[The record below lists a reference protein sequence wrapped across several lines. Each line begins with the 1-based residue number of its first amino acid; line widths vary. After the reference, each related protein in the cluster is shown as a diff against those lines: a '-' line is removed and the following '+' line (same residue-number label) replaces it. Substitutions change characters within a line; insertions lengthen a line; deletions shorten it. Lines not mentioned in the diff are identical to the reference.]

1 MMDFVFASSLS
12 LRAHVARSDDTRDEG
27 VIAREIISKIGPRC
41 IRPKRVLRARFAQ
54 DARAKFDRQKC
65 VTHRVARD
73 IERQPTTRS
82 NEALDVFLILPIQ
95 RVRRFRF
102 RRFTHGAS
110 ERASER
116 FIANQRCL
124 EINESGRSTRR
135 LVARA
140 ANCWRG
146 AIRAFAHS
154 NGFLT
159 AVKRSFFARKDI
171 NLRLAVHESRR
182 VTREIANR
190 LLTPR
195 QRTTVSHA
203 STSTRRTT
211 IRRRNARSGGTTTR
225 SRIPQ
230 KPNFQPPLPSRV
242 VFPAD
247 QHWARHLYLNDR
259 DYSQQ
264 YGD

>member
-1 MMDFVFASSLS
+1 
-12 LRAHVARSDDTRDEG
+12 
-27 VIAREIISKIGPRC
+27 
-41 IRPKRVLRARFAQ
+41 
-54 DARAKFDRQKC
+54 
-65 VTHRVARD
+65 
-73 IERQPTTRS
+73 
-82 NEALDVFLILPIQ
+82 
-95 RVRRFRF
+95 
-102 RRFTHGAS
+102 
-110 ERASER
+110 
-116 FIANQRCL
+116 L

-190 LLTPR
+190 LVTPR

-203 STSTRRTT
+203 STSTRRRT
-211 IRRRNARSGGTTTR
+211 IPRRNARSGGTTTR
-225 SRIPQ
+225 SRISQ
-230 KPNFQPPLPSRV
+230 KPMFQPPLPSRV

-264 YGD
+264 YGY

>member
-1 MMDFVFASSLS
+1 MIVN
-12 LRAHVARSDDTRDEG
+12 DDT
-27 VIAREIISKIGPRC
+27 P
-41 IRPKRVLRARFAQ
+41 
-54 DARAKFDRQKC
+54 
-65 VTHRVARD
+65 
-73 IERQPTTRS
+73 
-82 NEALDVFLILPIQ
+82 
-95 RVRRFRF
+95 
-102 RRFTHGAS
+102 
-110 ERASER
+110 
-116 FIANQRCL
+116 
-124 EINESGRSTRR
+124 
-135 LVARA
+135 
-140 ANCWRG
+140 
-146 AIRAFAHS
+146 
-154 NGFLT
+154 GFLT

-259 DYSQQ
+259 DAAVRFRPRFTKTRGRSPQHPTTRDARRGKPRRVPTPALQ
-264 YGD
+264 RVPCRDDRAPRRSGVAGAGANSRNAPSTRSRARPRRVRRVGTRAR

>member
-182 VTREIANR
+182 VTAK
-190 LLTPR
+190 
-195 QRTTVSHA
+195 
-203 STSTRRTT
+203 
-211 IRRRNARSGGTTTR
+211 
-225 SRIPQ
+225 SRID
-230 KPNFQPPLPSRV
+230 S
-242 VFPAD
+242 
-247 QHWARHLYLNDR
+247 
-259 DYSQQ
+259 
-264 YGD
+264 